1 MKILNGK
8 SYFEKNDINDIVKLS
23 VSVVDNPYE
32 NQDFLLAIQDNERSI
47 VKKSISSLQN
57 SLNWEFISETA
68 INFKKISK
76 VIETLRFNRSDL
88 LTYTEFSSIPVE
100 NTKSNDIEN
109 YENWLKNIGLEICEN
124 EFKKIIGI

>member
-8 SYFEKNDINDIVKLS
+8 LYFEKNDINDIVKLS

-32 NQDFLLAIQDNERSI
+32 NQDFLLAIQDNERNI

-68 INFKKISK
+68 INFKSGTYRRPRKSDI
-76 VIETLRFNRSDL
+76 RS
-88 LTYTEFSSIPVE
+88 
-100 NTKSNDIEN
+100 
-109 YENWLKNIGLEICEN
+109 
-124 EFKKIIGI
+124 

>member
-8 SYFEKNDINDIVKLS
+8 LYFEKNDINDIVKLS

-109 YENWLKNIGLEICEN
+109 YEKWLKNIGLEICED